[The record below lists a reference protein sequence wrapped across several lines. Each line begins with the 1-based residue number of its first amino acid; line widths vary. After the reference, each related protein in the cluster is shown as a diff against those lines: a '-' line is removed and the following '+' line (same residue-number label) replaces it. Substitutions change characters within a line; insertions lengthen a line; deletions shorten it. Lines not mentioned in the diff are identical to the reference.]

1 MQFKTLNE
9 IDLQDDT
16 SWRGAVFLTLDIDW
30 ACDEVLL
37 DSIELIEQ
45 AGVRATFFATHA
57 TPLLTR
63 IADNPLFELGLHPN
77 FNELLRGTPDAGG
90 MSATE
95 VVNRLASIIPGTRSF
110 RSHSLSWGD
119 VISQAIRS
127 AGITTVS
134 NHLIPEQSGI
144 VLKPYADWY
153 GLVHAPY
160 FYQDS
165 ACFYFSDNTPI
176 EGLARREGLKVFDF
190 HPMHI
195 YLNSERLERYEG
207 LRELVRRPDVLL
219 ENRYEG
225 EGARNS
231 LLRLMEL
238 G

>member
-1 MQFKTLNE
+1 MQFKKLHE
-9 IDLQDDT
+9 IDLQDET
-16 SWRGAVFLTLDIDW
+16 SWRDAVFLTLDIDW

-37 DSIELIEQ
+37 DSIELIEK

-57 TPLLTR
+57 TPLLLR
-63 IADNPLFELGLHPN
+63 IAENPLFELGLHPN
-77 FNELLRGTPDAGG
+77 FNELLRGTPQAGG
-90 MSATE
+90 MSAEE
-95 VVNRLASIIPGTRSF
+95 VVSSLASIIPGARSF

-127 AGITTVS
+127 AGITNVS
-134 NHLIPEQSGI
+134 NHLIPEQSRI
-144 VLKPYADWY
+144 ILKPYADWY

-165 ACFYFSDNTPI
+165 ACFYFQQNTPI
-176 EGLARREGLKVFDF
+176 WDLATREGLKVFDF

-195 YLNSERLERYEG
+195 YLNSESQERYER
-207 LRELVRRPDVLL
+207 LRESVRKPDVLL
-219 ENRYEG
+219 KNRYEG